1 MILIWIQVLP
11 SFASIEIFCFTGFI
25 ETKFYILYSKVYV
38 KTKYED
44 EGLLKHTEELLAELG
59 PGKAYT
65 IWSFQIYIIYISDR
79 YIMVLPN
86 MCDNFGQFFSVLFI
100 MIHDYKEKK

>member
-1 MILIWIQVLP
+1 MEKVQENLLKYKRFLLKKKGMVLIWLQVLP
-11 SFASIEIFCFTGFI
+11 SFASFDIFVACFTEFI

-59 PGKAYT
+59 PGKG
-65 IWSFQIYIIYISDR
+65 IQFEFFQIFIYETD
-79 YIMVLPN
+79 
-86 MCDNFGQFFSVLFI
+86 
-100 MIHDYKEKK
+100 K

>member
-1 MILIWIQVLP
+1 M
-11 SFASIEIFCFTGFI
+11 
-25 ETKFYILYSKVYV
+25 

-65 IWSFQIYIIYISDR
+65 ILYNIHTDR

-100 MIHDYKEKK
+100 MIHDYKEKKL

>member
-1 MILIWIQVLP
+1 MKNYDIKYVFEFEVLP
-11 SFASIEIFCFTGFI
+11 SFASIKIFVLLDLLKP
-25 ETKFYILYSKVYV
+25 KFYILYSKVYV

-65 IWSFQIYIIYISDR
+65 I
-79 YIMVLPN
+79 
-86 MCDNFGQFFSVLFI
+86 
-100 MIHDYKEKK
+100 

>member
-11 SFASIEIFCFTGFI
+11 SFASIEIFVLLDLL
-25 ETKFYILYSKVYV
+25 KSNYILFSKVYV

-79 YIMVLPN
+79 
-86 MCDNFGQFFSVLFI
+86 
-100 MIHDYKEKK
+100 

>member
-11 SFASIEIFCFTGFI
+11 SFASIEIFVLLDLLKSNFTF
-25 ETKFYILYSKVYV
+25 FFSKVYV

-59 PGKAYT
+59 PGKACT

-79 YIMVLPN
+79 
-86 MCDNFGQFFSVLFI
+86 
-100 MIHDYKEKK
+100 